1 LEDPVADTRHND
13 HDVELVRSFANTVDV
28 EDGTDELAS
37 AEAFTAWLRARKLL
51 AGSDAA
57 KEEDLSVARDLR
69 HAVRA
74 EMASHHD
81 RSSDPA
87 ARRALDRLAADLPM
101 RVAFDHP
108 DSDRPTLVPVGTDAR
123 GALARVVASMYAL
136 ARDGAWDRLKIC
148 PDDTC
153 GWAFYDESR
162 NRSRRWCSMGVCGNR
177 NKVRA
182 YREREASPPAGMA
195 GSPA

>member
-1 LEDPVADTRHND
+1 MPDTRRNEY
-13 HDVELVRSFANTVDV
+13 DVELVRSFANTVDV

-37 AEAFTAWLRARKLL
+37 ADAFTAWLRPRKLVAPSEAAGEDDL
-51 AGSDAA
+51 A
-57 KEEDLSVARDLR
+57 LARDLR

-74 EMASHHD
+74 ELASHHE

-87 ARRALDRLAADLPM
+87 ARRSLDRLAADLPV
-101 RVAFDHP
+101 RVAFA
-108 DSDRPTLVPVGTDAR
+108 DSGPERSRPSLVPVGTGAR

-136 ARDGAWDRLKIC
+136 TRDGVWDRLKIC

-177 NKVRA
+177 SKVRA
-182 YREREASPPAGMA
+182 YREREASSPAGVA
-195 GSPA
+195 GSPV